1 MYTKQQ
7 YDDVMSGKIQCM
19 TRNEELALGR
29 EVARGKI
36 DPDNPPEWVKK
47 AIEDEKVWL
56 EVMTDP
62 DFSKCVNYKL
72 ESGETKP
79 TEEHLEAFRK
89 DCINEFKEAT
99 SEYLELLATETK
111 VVRKEIFNEL
121 ARRKQEAQEQPKSQD
136 VQEPTTTQ
144 ENNTE
149 ETTKEEMKLSKKQR
163 KKLHEQQKAQ
173 HQSGQPETSQEPGS
187 SNEEVVNETIQQQPA
202 ADAAFNYGNNNVP
215 PIQQQNY
222 GQQLGFNPQNFMV
235 DPAASTPAPGMVSV
249 GAVNPAPNF
258 TNPVQSNQMVNGAV
272 ACGLPVAGQ
281 ETPQQ
286 PPVTNSA
293 PQQQPRV
300 WPPIGNAYFSMT
312 PEQKSNYILKFID
325 DGHGSV
331 KQPVDFMSDLTYEA
345 KVALLKSRINFSPDQ
360 EGLKQFQILGLVGLL
375 GNHGFLNQLSEKG
388 IPNPEKAKLVQVPV
402 RNYAATDADKFD
414 MAFLVQK
421 PNSKSKAILVLFN
434 SFPVYKFDE
443 NCWRWL
449 RKVFPVNIR
458 KDETAFQEQRDVE
471 TVQQQ
476 KPSQKP
482 ANEALATIGSVLNGI
497 MGNSDY
503 TQKIT
508 QALAETVQG

>member
-1 MYTKQQ
+1 
-7 YDDVMSGKIQCM
+7 
-19 TRNEELALGR
+19 
-29 EVARGKI
+29 
-36 DPDNPPEWVKK
+36 
-47 AIEDEKVWL
+47 
-56 EVMTDP
+56 
-62 DFSKCVNYKL
+62 
-72 ESGETKP
+72 
-79 TEEHLEAFRK
+79 
-89 DCINEFKEAT
+89 
-99 SEYLELLATETK
+99 
-111 VVRKEIFNEL
+111 
-121 ARRKQEAQEQPKSQD
+121 
-136 VQEPTTTQ
+136 
-144 ENNTE
+144 
-149 ETTKEEMKLSKKQR
+149 MKLSKKQR